1 VSWVLPREHIALP
14 RVGAAAVPLQSLI
27 SGNPVFG
34 PEDIAVMS
42 AAFEDTL
49 RSLGLVDR
57 SDPATLLVA
66 KTIFQLA
73 QEGEHDAGR
82 LREKALKALRP

>member
-1 VSWVLPREHIALP
+1 LPREHIALP

-27 SGNPVFG
+27 SGNPAFG
-34 PEDIAVMS
+34 PEEIAVMS
-42 AAFEDTL
+42 AAFDETL

-73 QEGEHDAGR
+73 QEGEHDPDR